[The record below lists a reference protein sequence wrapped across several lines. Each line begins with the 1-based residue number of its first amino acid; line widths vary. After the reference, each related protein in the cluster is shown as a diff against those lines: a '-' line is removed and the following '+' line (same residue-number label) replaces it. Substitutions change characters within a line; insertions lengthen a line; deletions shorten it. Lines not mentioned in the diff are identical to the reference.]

1 MSKSTAKSNSKG
13 KGKQKSGSD
22 ESRSKE
28 KPDVFVWTDDE
39 VQLLLKVTLEYKT
52 SKAIENVDWESI
64 QNKYTEIL
72 TIFKERLPAL
82 PDEGKKI
89 GKDYPHKPEEITK
102 GTLTSKLK
110 SIRQKYRRRSGH
122 ERVVLLYFD
131 DYEKI
136 WRGCPATDQI
146 GGGIESTDLDLEDT
160 SVDTAILHEV
170 TNSLSGIS
178 KPSASK
184 NINRSAVSSPAA
196 GSSRAP
202 ESVDGSGS
210 ELRESFEENSGN
222 DSVERNLEDNIPEDQ
237 NENGPSTSTPFSK
250 RRDMLNAQLKNYKQD
265 RLKRTLS
272 QSVDSQ
278 LLNCA
283 QQDIEIKK
291 RIIDQMDKEYSTDMK
306 SLSSNMEKLTNSIA
320 DGFLLLKNLM
330 MPQQQQQQLQMPY
343 NVHTYTRSAPPPP
356 PPPAAWD
363 IPDAQA
369 RSNNVRGAQSRS
381 VNNLPQNL
389 VPQGYSPFTDAIIGN
404 QADNEVDF

>member
-1 MSKSTAKSNSKG
+1 MVLRMCDLSRDIATVARAAASCSFRSFVSAILTFCTCVIFSKSVRSSCYSIILKRIKMSKSTAKLNSKG
-13 KGKQKSGSD
+13 KDKQKSGSD
-22 ESRSKE
+22 ESQSKE

-72 TIFKERLPAL
+72 TIFKERLPAS

-89 GKDYPHKPEEITK
+89 WKDYPREITK

-110 SIRQKYRRRSGH
+110 LIRQKYRQAVDKGTRSDHG
-122 ERVVLLYFD
+122 RVVLLYFD
-131 DYEKI
+131 DCEKI

-160 SVDTAILHEV
+160 SVDTAILHDV
-170 TNSLSGIS
+170 TNSLSGRS
-178 KPSASK
+178 TPSASK

-202 ESVDGSGS
+202 ESVDSSGS
-210 ELRESFEENSGN
+210 ELTESFEENSGD

-237 NENGPSTSTPFSK
+237 NENDPSTSTPFSK
-250 RRDMLNAQLKNYKQD
+250 RRDMLNAKLKNYKQD

-291 RIIDQMDKEYSTDMK
+291 RIIDQMDKEYSTNMK

-320 DGFLLLKNLM
+320 DGFLL
-330 MPQQQQQQLQMPY
+330 
-343 NVHTYTRSAPPPP
+343 
-356 PPPAAWD
+356 
-363 IPDAQA
+363 
-369 RSNNVRGAQSRS
+369 
-381 VNNLPQNL
+381 
-389 VPQGYSPFTDAIIGN
+389 
-404 QADNEVDF
+404 

>member
-1 MSKSTAKSNSKG
+1 M
-13 KGKQKSGSD
+13 
-22 ESRSKE
+22 
-28 KPDVFVWTDDE
+28 
-39 VQLLLKVTLEYKT
+39 
-52 SKAIENVDWESI
+52 
-64 QNKYTEIL
+64 
-72 TIFKERLPAL
+72 
-82 PDEGKKI
+82 
-89 GKDYPHKPEEITK
+89 
-102 GTLTSKLK
+102 
-110 SIRQKYRRRSGH
+110 
-122 ERVVLLYFD
+122 
-131 DYEKI
+131 
-136 WRGCPATDQI
+136 
-146 GGGIESTDLDLEDT
+146 
-160 SVDTAILHEV
+160 DTAILHDV
-170 TNSLSGIS
+170 TNSLSGRS

-184 NINRSAVSSPAA
+184 NINRSAVSFPAA
-196 GSSRAP
+196 GSLRAP

-210 ELRESFEENSGN
+210 ELTESFEENSG
-222 DSVERNLEDNIPEDQ
+222 DDILERNLEDNIPEDQ

-250 RRDMLNAQLKNYKQD
+250 GRDMLNAKLKNYKQD

-291 RIIDQMDKEYSTDMK
+291 RIIDRMDNMDKEYSTNMK

-330 MPQQQQQQLQMPY
+330 MPQLQMPY

-356 PPPAAWD
+356 PPPPPPPLAAWG

-389 VPQGYSPFTDAIIGN
+389 VPQGYSSFTDAILGN

>member
-1 MSKSTAKSNSKG
+1 M
-13 KGKQKSGSD
+13 
-22 ESRSKE
+22 
-28 KPDVFVWTDDE
+28 
-39 VQLLLKVTLEYKT
+39 TLEYKT

-72 TIFKERLPAL
+72 TVFKERLPAS
-82 PDEGKKI
+82 PDEGEKI

-110 SIRQKYRRRSGH
+110 SIRQKYRQAVDKGTRSGH
-122 ERVVLLYFD
+122 GRVVLLYFD
-131 DYEKI
+131 DCEKI

-160 SVDTAILHEV
+160 SVDTAILHNV
-170 TNSLSGIS
+170 TNSLSGRS

-184 NINRSAVSSPAA
+184 NINSSAVSSPAA

-210 ELRESFEENSGN
+210 ELTESFEENSGD

-237 NENGPSTSTPFSK
+237 NENDPSTSTPFSK
-250 RRDMLNAQLKNYKQD
+250 RRDMLNARLKNYKQD

-291 RIIDQMDKEYSTDMK
+291 RIIDQMDKMDKEYSTNMK

-330 MPQQQQQQLQMPY
+330 MPQQQQQQPQMPY

-356 PPPAAWD
+356 PPPPEAWG

-389 VPQGYSPFTDAIIGN
+389 VPQGYSSFTDAILGN
-404 QADNEVDF
+404 QADNEVGF